1 MASFVWNEYVSKPV
15 FMKSLLL
22 FVVLLFHFP
31 AFTASQGDIIDDLST
46 QFRAGNSKDIAAN
59 FSSSVD
65 LIIIDEE
72 DVYSKAQAE
81 QILRSFFTKYIPV
94 KSTVIH
100 RLNTNPSFR
109 YGALSLATKNG
120 SFRVSITLK
129 KNGNAFFITEL
140 KIETEK

>member
-1 MASFVWNEYVSKPV
+1 
-15 FMKSLLL
+15 MKSLLL
-22 FVVLLFHFP
+22 FFVLLFHFP
-31 AFTASQGDIIDDLST
+31 AYSLVQGDIIDDLNS
-46 QFRAGNSKDIAAN
+46 QFRSASAKDIAVN
-59 FSSSVD
+59 FSPTVD

-81 QILRSFFTKYIPV
+81 QILRNFFTKFIPV

-100 RLNTNPSFR
+100 RLNTNPNFR
-109 YGALSLATKNG
+109 YGALSLVTKNG

-129 KNGNAFFITEL
+129 KNGSAFFITEL

>member
-1 MASFVWNEYVSKPV
+1 MMKPLLTLVLFFVSFPSLMAV
-15 FMKSLLL
+15 
-22 FVVLLFHFP
+22 
-31 AFTASQGDIIDDLST
+31 QGDIIDTLSGH
-46 QFRAGNSKDIAAN
+46 FKAGNSKEIALN

-81 QILRSFFTKYIPV
+81 QILRSFFSKYSPV

-100 RLNTNPSFR
+100 RLNTNPNYR

-120 SFRVSITLK
+120 TFRVSITMK
-129 KNGNAFFITEL
+129 KTGSAFFITEL
-140 KIETEK
+140 RIETDK

>member
-1 MASFVWNEYVSKPV
+1 MCSDKASKVV

-22 FVVLLFHFP
+22 FVVLFFHFP
-31 AFTASQGDIIDDLST
+31 AYIAYQGDIIDDLNAQVKT
-46 QFRAGNSKDIAAN
+46 ANSKDIASN
-59 FSSSVD
+59 FSPTVD

-81 QILRSFFTKYIPV
+81 QILKSFFSKYIPV

-100 RLNTNPSFR
+100 RLNTNPNFR
-109 YGALSLATKNG
+109 YGALSLVTKNG

-129 KNGNAFFITEL
+129 KNGNVFFITEL

>member
-1 MASFVWNEYVSKPV
+1 
-15 FMKSLLL
+15 MKSFLLS
-22 FVVLLFHFP
+22 VVLLFHLPTFM
-31 AFTASQGDIIDDLST
+31 AAQGDIIDDLSS
-46 QFRAGNSKDIAAN
+46 QFRNGNSKEIAAN
-59 FSSSVD
+59 FSSTVD

-81 QILRSFFTKYIPV
+81 QIIRSFFSKYIPV

-100 RLNTNPSFR
+100 RLNTNPNFR
-109 YGALSLATKNG
+109 YGALSLVTKNG

-129 KNGNAFFITEL
+129 KNANAFLITEL

>member
-1 MASFVWNEYVSKPV
+1 MCNGYLSKAV

-31 AFTASQGDIIDDLST
+31 ASIAFQGDIIDDLNG
-46 QFRAGNSKDIAAN
+46 QFKSANSKDIAAN

-100 RLNTNPSFR
+100 RLNTNPNFR
-109 YGALSLATKNG
+109 YGALSLVTKNG